1 MLFLVVRSGLMV
13 RSGGTE
19 VVRTRPD
26 AAERRDRGGAKR
38 LMVRRGGDRD
48 PAGAAASR
56 SPARE
61 AARSGGGVEVDVA
74 DDDLEAS

>member
-13 RSGGTE
+13 
-19 VVRTRPD
+19 P
-26 AAERRDRGGAKR
+26 ERRDRGGAKR
-38 LMVRRGGDRD
+38 LMVRSGGGQD

-56 SPARE
+56 TPARE

-74 DDDLEAS
+74 DDDLEPS